1 MELNFTY
8 PGAEKKALGNIS
20 LTLNEGEVLCLCGRT
35 GCGKSTFL
43 RMLKP
48 LIAPHGT
55 LTGQI
60 RFFDKDVK
68 EMTPEEQ
75 VEYWKERAIYA
86 EAEAEYLKKLHA
98 VVQARKARQRKKK

>member
-1 MELNFTY
+1 MNALSVMELNFTY

-55 LTGQI
+55 MTGQI
-60 RFFDKDVK
+60 RFFDKNVR
-68 EMTPEEQ
+68 EMETDDL
-75 VEYWKERAIYA
+75 RA
-86 EAEAEYLKKLHA
+86 YLTDYQQEKNPSKVTVDNIRRIL
-98 VVQARKARQRKKK
+98 

>member
-1 MELNFTY
+1 MNALSVMELNFTY

-60 RFFDKDVK
+60 RFFDKNVR
-68 EMTPEEQ
+68 E
-75 VEYWKERAIYA
+75 IC
-86 EAEAEYLKKLHA
+86 HA
-98 VVQARKARQRKKK
+98 GSRQSDRYG